1 MLVKLLNLIVDV
13 EEDYL
18 IPKMLANPTMT
29 QLKVYKEKNMRKSKA
44 EACLYVAV
52 SSTIFIRIMN
62 LKSAKGIWDYLKKE
76 YQRNE
81 RTKNMQVLN
90 LMREFKM
97 QKMKELKNI
106 KDYIDKLL
114 SMINK
119 VRLLGKKI

>member
-1 MLVKLLNLIVDV
+1 
-13 EEDYL
+13 
-18 IPKMLANPTMT
+18 
-29 QLKVYKEKNMRKSKA
+29 
-44 EACLYVAV
+44 
-52 SSTIFIRIMN
+52 
-62 LKSAKGIWDYLKKE
+62 
-76 YQRNE
+76 
-81 RTKNMQVLN
+81 MQVLN